1 VGKTLNPAVARV
13 LKRPHYPLDVIL
25 TCVRWYQCQARN
37 THRIRQKQYL
47 NTIVEQDDRATKRRI
62 QPMLEFK
69 KFGCACIL
77 LKRYRTYAPDQQGQ
91 VTNYFDLQPTPA
103 QQSHPLAA

>member
-1 VGKTLNPAVARV
+1 
-13 LKRPHYPLDVIL
+13 
-25 TCVRWYQCQARN
+25 
-37 THRIRQKQYL
+37 
-47 NTIVEQDDRATKRRI
+47 
-62 QPMLEFK
+62 MLGFK

-103 QQSHPLAA
+103 QQSHSLAA